1 MPNQKNQT
9 QLEALK
15 TKIGQAKSAAIV
27 DYQGLSVN
35 ELTQLRADLK
45 VAGGEFLV
53 TKNTLLHLGFDKD
66 EALKEDLNGMN
77 ALILS
82 YDDEVGAIK
91 IAVKFHDDAN
101 GEKLV
106 LKSGYLDGKIISAD
120 AVSDLSKL
128 PGKTE
133 LLSKLV
139 YLINAPGQNLASVL
153 KANVRDLT
161 YALQAIAHKKGSET
175 EVA

>member
-9 QLEALK
+9 QLESLK
-15 TKIGQAKSAAIV
+15 TKIGRAKSAAIV

-35 ELTQLRADLK
+35 ELTQLRSDLK
-45 VAGGEFLV
+45 AAGGEFLV
-53 TKNTLLHLGFDKD
+53 TKNTLLHLGFDKAP
-66 EALKEDLNGMN
+66 ALKEDLSGMN

-91 IAVKFHDDAN
+91 VAVKFRDDAE
-101 GEKLV
+101 GEKLI
-106 LKSGYLDGKIISAD
+106 LKSGYLDGEIISAD
-120 AVSDLSKL
+120 AVGDLSKL
-128 PGKTE
+128 PTKTE
-133 LLSKLV
+133 LLAKLV
-139 YLINAPGQNLASVL
+139 YLINAPGKNLAGVL

-161 YALQAIAHKKGSET
+161 YALQAIANKKGG